1 MAQPLCDD
9 FFGAA
14 PTGAAGRSSQYLN
27 PFVRA
32 YLDAARAHLLE
43 MHDGGAPPRAVNEE
57 HAELIDRLIRKLFR
71 LAEDRYFEAFPRL
84 NFRLA
89 VVAVGGY
96 GRREL
101 SLGSDIDLLFLYRGK
116 ENPYVETMTETIATR
131 LWDAKLQVGAAT
143 RTVGESLRV
152 GKDDLSTLT
161 SYLDGRFLIGDPALF
176 AELDRDVRAY
186 MREHGEAFIEAKLA
200 EQARRHESFGES
212 LYLLQPNLKESVGG
226 LRDYH
231 TAMWIARATIWETR
245 RAEHLL
251 VQGFID
257 EAEGVELHDA
267 LDFMWRV
274 RNQLHRKGRKDDRL
288 HYEAQEQLA
297 QYLGFRESEAV
308 RGVERLMR
316 TYYLHARS
324 IQRISKR
331 VIDHARQVRAARLV
345 SGRHMPDPVAEG
357 FAIAGGRL
365 EIPAASLLDE
375 RPVRLIA
382 AFAVAQ
388 HHDVELSTRAQRL
401 VQRKLALIDDAFRAD
416 PEASALFRQILSSPT
431 RVYRTLQTMDEV
443 GLLGAYIPEFA
454 HLVGMWQQDMYHTYT
469 VDIHSLFLVEQ
480 LRRIQRGRY
489 RKELPLATELM
500 REVRNPVLL
509 YLGCLLHDI
518 GKGHGGGHS
527 GKGAAMI
534 PAVSERLG
542 LRPDN
547 AEVVQFLVMHH
558 LTMSAMAEQRDVN
571 DPRLILRL
579 AKLCGSRLFLR
590 LLYLVTVADIRS
602 VSPVAW
608 TTWKAGLLEQLYRNA
623 AEWLEAGEDAEMAP
637 QFFLDRAMS
646 QAASTSARSV
656 EMLAQLGVEKSEAE
670 ALLEQMPRRYLLE
683 NEPEEIAAHL
693 RATLT
698 FLESGAIARVEPFR
712 AAAPSAPSWGLV
724 VLARDR
730 AGLFA
735 TVAGVLSSCGHNIL
749 AASAYTTRDGIAL
762 DLFHVDPTSGGPAE
776 QELERSRIEKRIVAV
791 LEGTAPIPAPQRSR
805 TPLARALRVQAPSA
819 RIENDESDFYTIIDV
834 EAMDRPGLLHDIA
847 RALSEEGLSIE
858 AVRASTRASRA
869 SDAFFVTTADDHKL
883 TDPARQR
890 AVEEAILRAIG
901 QGAE

>member
-1 MAQPLCDD
+1 VQPLCDD
-9 FFGAA
+9 YFGTA
-14 PTGAAGRSSQYLN
+14 PPRGTGPSSQYLN

-32 YLDAARAHLLE
+32 YLDAVRAHLLE
-43 MHDGGAPPRAVNEE
+43 LHDAGAPARSVNEE
-57 HAELIDRLIRKLFR
+57 HAELVDRLIRKLFR
-71 LAEDRYFEAFPRL
+71 LAEDRYFDAFPRL

-101 SLGSDIDLLFLYRGK
+101 SIASDIDLLFLYRGK
-116 ENPYVETMTETIATR
+116 ENPYVETITETISTR
-131 LWDAKLQVGAAT
+131 LWDSKLSVGAAT
-143 RTVGESLRV
+143 RSIPDALRV
-152 GKDDLSTLT
+152 GRDDLSTLT

-176 AELDRDVRAY
+176 AELDREVRTHL
-186 MREHGEAFIEAKLA
+186 REHSEAFIEAKLA
-200 EQARRHESFGES
+200 EQARRHENFGES

-231 TAMWIARATIWETR
+231 TALWIARATIWEVR
-245 RAEHLL
+245 RAEHLR

-257 EAEGVELHDA
+257 EDEQNQLVDA

-274 RNQLHRKGRKDDRL
+274 RNQLHRRGRKDDRL
-288 HYEAQEQLA
+288 HFEAQEQLA
-297 QYLGFRESEAV
+297 EYLGLRESKAV

-316 TYYLHARS
+316 TYYLHARA
-324 IQRISKR
+324 IQRISRR
-331 VIDHARQVRAARLV
+331 VIDHARQVRAARLP

-357 FAIAGGRL
+357 FAITAGRL
-365 EIPAASLLDE
+365 EIPAASLVDE
-375 RPVRLIA
+375 RPVRLLA

-401 VQRKLALIDDAFRAD
+401 VRQKLALVDDVFRAD

-454 HLVGMWQQDMYHTYT
+454 HLVGMWQQDLYHTYT
-469 VDIHSLFLVEQ
+469 VDVHSLFLVEQ

-500 REVRNPVLL
+500 REVRNPIWL
-509 YLGCLLHDI
+509 YLGCVLHDI
-518 GKGHGGGHS
+518 GKGRGGGHS
-527 GKGAAMI
+527 GKGSSLI
-534 PAVSERLG
+534 PALAERLG
-542 LRPDN
+542 MS
-547 AEVVQFLVMHH
+547 AEETEIVQFLVMHH

-579 AKLCGSRLFLR
+579 AKLCSSRLFLR
-590 LLYLVTVADIRS
+590 LLYLITVADIRS

-608 TTWKAGLLEQLYRNA
+608 TSWKAGLLEQLYRNA
-623 AEWLEAGEDAEMAP
+623 AEWLEAGEEAEAAP
-637 QFFLDRAMS
+637 QFFLDRAMG
-646 QAASTSARSV
+646 QAAATSARAI
-656 EMLAQLGVEKSEAE
+656 EMLAQLGVEKTEAE

-683 NEPEEIAAHL
+683 HEAEEIAAHL
-693 RATLT
+693 RATLR
-698 FLESGAIARVEPFR
+698 FLESGVIARVEPFR
-712 AAAPSAPSWGLV
+712 AAAPSAPSWGIV

-762 DLFHVDPTSGGPAE
+762 DLFHVDPIAGGSAE
-776 QELERSRIEKRIVAV
+776 QELERERIEKRLAAV
-791 LEGTAPIPAPQRSR
+791 LEGTAAIPAPPPPRSPPPR
-805 TPLARALRVQAPSA
+805 VLRVQAPSA
-819 RIENDESDFYTIIDV
+819 RVENDESDFYTIIDV

-847 RALSEEGLSIE
+847 RALSQQELSIV

-869 SDAFFVTTADDHKL
+869 TDAFYVTAADGLKL

-890 AVEEAILRAIG
+890 AVEAAILVAIE
-901 QGAE
+901 QGRM

>member
-1 MAQPLCDD
+1 MQPLCDD
-9 FFGAA
+9 FFGSA
-14 PTGAAGRSSQYLN
+14 PPGKPGPSSQYLN

-43 MHDGGAPPRAVNEE
+43 LHDAGAPARGVNEE
-57 HAELIDRLIRKLFR
+57 HAELVDRLIRKLFR

-101 SLGSDIDLLFLYRGK
+101 SLASDIDLLFLYRGK
-116 ENPYVETMTETIATR
+116 ENPYVETITETISTR
-131 LWDAKLQVGAAT
+131 LWDAKLSVGAAT
-143 RTVGESLRV
+143 RTIGEALRV
-152 GKDDLSTLT
+152 GRDDLSTLT

-176 AELDRDVRAY
+176 AELDRDVRAHL
-186 MREHGEAFIEAKLA
+186 REHSEAFIEAKLA

-212 LYLLQPNLKESVGG
+212 LYLLQPNLRESVGS

-231 TAMWIARATIWETR
+231 TALWIARATIWEVR
-245 RAEHLL
+245 RAEHLY

-257 EAEGVELHDA
+257 EAELKELLDA

-274 RNQLHRKGRKDDRL
+274 RNQLHRRGRKDDRL

-297 QYLGFRESEAV
+297 EYLGFRESEAV

-316 TYYLHARS
+316 TYYLHARA
-324 IQRISKR
+324 IQRISRR
-331 VIDHARQVRAARLV
+331 VIDHARQVRAARLP

-357 FAIAGGRL
+357 FAITAGRL
-365 EIPAASLLDE
+365 EIPAASLVDE
-375 RPVRLIA
+375 RPVRLLA

-401 VQRKLALIDDAFRAD
+401 VRQKLALVDDGFRAN
-416 PEASALFRQILSSPT
+416 PEASALFQQILSSPT
-431 RVYRTLQTMDEV
+431 RVYRTLATMDEV

-500 REVRNPVLL
+500 REVRNPVWL

-527 GKGAAMI
+527 GKGAGMI
-534 PAVSERLG
+534 PVVSERLG
-542 LRPDN
+542 LG
-547 AEVVQFLVMHH
+547 AEASEIVTFLVMHH
-558 LTMSAMAEQRDVN
+558 LTLSVMAEQRDVN

-623 AEWLEAGEDAEMAP
+623 AEWLEAGADAEAAP

-646 QAASTSARSV
+646 QATATSARAV
-656 EMLAQLGVEKSEAE
+656 EMLAQLGVEKTEAE

-683 NEPEEIAAHL
+683 NEPEEIASHL
-693 RATLT
+693 RATLS

-712 AAAPSAPSWGLV
+712 AAAHSSPSWGLV

-735 TVAGVLSSCGHNIL
+735 TVAGVLSGCGHNIL

-762 DLFHVDPTSGGPAE
+762 DLFHVDPIGGGPPE
-776 QELERSRIEKRIVAV
+776 HELERERIEKRLAAV
-791 LEGTAPIPAPQRSR
+791 LEGTASIPAPPQPRS
-805 TPLARALRVQAPSA
+805 PLARALRVQAPSA
-819 RIENDESDFYTIIDV
+819 RVENDESDFYTIIDV

-847 RALSEEGLSIE
+847 RALSEQELSIV

-869 SDAFFVTTADDHKL
+869 TDAFFVTTEDGKKL
-883 TDPARQR
+883 TDVARQR
-890 AVEEAILRAIG
+890 AIEEAILCAIG
-901 QGAE
+901 QGRE

>member
-1 MAQPLCDD
+1 VQPLCDD
-9 FFGAA
+9 FFGIMPQA
-14 PTGAAGRSSQYLN
+14 PPGPSSQYLN

-32 YLDAARAHLLE
+32 YLDAVRVHLLE
-43 MHDGGAPPRAVNEE
+43 MHDAGAPSRSVNEE
-57 HAELIDRLIRKLFR
+57 HAELVDRLVRKLFR
-71 LAEDRYFEAFPRL
+71 LAEDRYFYSFPRL

-116 ENPYVETMTETIATR
+116 ENPYVETITETISTR
-131 LWDAKLQVGAAT
+131 LWDAKLSVGAAT
-143 RTVGESLRV
+143 RTIGEALRV
-152 GKDDLSTLT
+152 GRDDLSTLT
-161 SYLDGRFLIGDPALF
+161 SYLDARFLIGDPALF
-176 AELDRDVRAY
+176 AELDRDVRAHL
-186 MREHGEAFIEAKLA
+186 REHGEAFIDGKIA
-200 EQARRHESFGES
+200 EQAARHESFGES

-231 TAMWIARATIWETR
+231 TALWVARATIWETR
-245 RAEHLL
+245 RTEHLR

-257 EAEGVELHDA
+257 ADEEKQLVDA

-297 QYLGFRESEAV
+297 EYLGFRESEAV

-316 TYYLHARS
+316 TYYLHARA
-324 IQRISKR
+324 IQRISRR
-331 VIDHARQVRAARLV
+331 VVDHARQVRAARLP

-357 FAIAGGRL
+357 FAITAGRL
-365 EIPAASLLDE
+365 EIPAASLIDE
-375 RPVRLIA
+375 RPVRMLA
-382 AFAVAQ
+382 AFAIAQ

-401 VQRKLALIDDAFRAD
+401 IRQKLALVDDGFRAE

-443 GLLGAYIPEFA
+443 GLLGAFIPEFA

-480 LRRIQRGRY
+480 LRRISRGRY

-500 REVRNPVLL
+500 REERSPVWL
-509 YLGCLLHDI
+509 YLGCILHDI

-527 GKGAAMI
+527 GKGAQMI
-534 PAVSERLG
+534 PEIAERLG
-542 LRPDN
+542 IEGED
-547 AEVVQFLVMHH
+547 AELVKFLVMHH

-579 AKLCGSRLFLR
+579 AKLCGSRRFLR
-590 LLYLVTVADIRS
+590 SLYLITVADIRS

-623 AEWLEAGEDAEMAP
+623 AEWLEAGEEAEAAP
-637 QFFLDRAMS
+637 QFFLDRAMG
-646 QAASTSARSV
+646 QATSTSARAV
-656 EMLAQLGVEKSEAE
+656 EMLAQVGVEKEAAE

-693 RATLT
+693 RATLS
-698 FLESGAIARVEPFR
+698 FLETRAVARVEPFR
-712 AAAPSAPSWGLV
+712 AAAQSSPSWGLV

-735 TVAGVLSSCGHNIL
+735 TVAGVLSGCGHNIL

-762 DLFHVDPTSGGPAE
+762 DLFHVDPIGGGPDE
-776 QELERSRIEKRIVAV
+776 QELERERIERKLIAV
-791 LEGTAPIPAPQRSR
+791 LEGNAKIPAAPRSR
-805 TPLARALRVQAPSA
+805 TPLPRALRVQPPSA
-819 RIENDESDFYTIIDV
+819 RVENDESDFYTIIDV
-834 EAMDRPGLLHDIA
+834 EAMDRPGLLYDIA
-847 RALSEEGLSIE
+847 TALSSLDLSIV

-869 SDAFFVTTADDHKL
+869 SDAFYVTTADDLKII
-883 TDPARQR
+883 DESRQR
-890 AVEEAILRAIG
+890 MVEREILRAIDR
-901 QGAE
+901 GAV